1 MLIASLG
8 RSASETLDR
17 RCSVKKVFLKILQN
31 FLQNTYFYRSS
42 PVAASGVYVC
52 TEIGKWFTPYI
63 YIIFSEFDLI

>member
-8 RSASETLDR
+8 RSASETVDR

-42 PVAASGVYVC
+42 PVAASGAYVR
-52 TEIGKWFTPYI
+52 T
-63 YIIFSEFDLI
+63 